1 MSQFLWVRI
10 LAQLVQVLW
19 PGSLRAAVKVS
30 AGASSFH
37 GAAVGTGFQSH
48 VEAGGRLPVL
58 PGQDQE
64 TGH

>member
-1 MSQFLWVRI
+1 MSQFLCVRI

-30 AGASSFH
+30 AGASSSH
-37 GAAVGTGFQSH
+37 GAAVGTGFQSY

>member
-19 PGSLRAAVKVS
+19 PGSLGAAVKVS
-30 AGASSFH
+30 AGASSSH

-48 VEAGGRLPVL
+48 LEAEGRLPVL